1 MDILGVTV
9 ERWDAIRDVFT
20 AITQFGSHSEERLFT
35 FLSQFVKV
43 SVKGLFD
50 SFVRL
55 LTIILTRLLDRSPI
69 LTYELGFQLLAH

>member
-1 MDILGVTV
+1 MCGLQTDT
-9 ERWDAIRDVFT
+9 R
-20 AITQFGSHSEERLFT
+20 
-35 FLSQFVKV
+35 QFVKV

-55 LTIILTRLLDRSPI
+55 LTIILTLLLDRSPI